1 VYFIANR
8 AAEWLHRVFFLSLA
22 LQCRS
27 VYCCQKLEAGE
38 GAVHI
43 THVGMM
49 MVMMWMGVDDL
60 GLARRWT
67 AVISGRFLFCA
78 FALFCSFTRC
88 GLLMLICADSNVM

>member
-8 AAEWLHRVFFLSLA
+8 AAEWLHR
-22 LQCRS
+22 
-27 VYCCQKLEAGE
+27 LETGE

-49 MVMMWMGVDDL
+49 MVMMWIGVVL
-60 GLARRWT
+60 MILVQPGVAT
-67 AVISGRFLFCA
+67 VISGRFLFCA